1 MRAGIPKWV
10 PIFIRTDM
18 IKRGGFTL
26 VELMVTL
33 GIFGVIMIAG
43 SSFLIQTIR
52 SSNQATIQNEVRQN
66 ASVILQDIIAQAR
79 RAYCVYYQSPSANI
93 ALLRVSDD
101 PNGTNCASGNQTEY
115 YQDQNGVVTRA
126 ATDSGNIQT
135 GFGILTSA
143 KAVVLDCSAGGV
155 ACGAAS
161 CTKGLLVSPSGL
173 TNNGTPV
180 TLTIRAQQ
188 LPGQSRSDFCAA
200 VKLSDTI
207 TPRVK

>member
-1 MRAGIPKWV
+1 MPAG
-10 PIFIRTDM
+10 RQ
-18 IKRGGFTL
+18 GFTL

-66 ASVILQDIIAQAR
+66 ASVILQDIIAQVR
-79 RAYCVYYQSPSANI
+79 KAYCVYYESPVPPA
-93 ALLRVSDD
+93 ALLRLSDD
-101 PNGTNCASGNQTEY
+101 SSGTKCTAGNRTEY

-143 KAVVLDCSAGGV
+143 KAVVLDCSAGGL
-155 ACGAAS
+155 ACGATS
-161 CTKGLLVSPSGL
+161 CLAGLTVTPTGL
-173 TNNGTPV
+173 TNNGAPMTV
-180 TLTIRAQQ
+180 TIRAQQ
-188 LPGQSRSDFCAA
+188 LPGQARADYCAA